1 MNSQV
6 PVTVLTGFLGAG
18 KTTLLNRILSEN
30 HGRKLA
36 VIVNEFGE
44 VGIDHELIVSADEQ
58 IVEMN
63 NGCICCTVRE
73 DLIRAIGRILETDR
87 TIEHIVI
94 ETTGLADPAPVIQ
107 SFFLDDSIK
116 RTTRLDAIVTVVD
129 VKHIAEHWHTEEA
142 REQIVFA
149 DVLLLNKTDLLT
161 YRQLAQVEER
171 VRAMNP
177 LARFHHTRRCE
188 LPISEVIGLGAFDLA
203 RALSIDTQLL
213 ENTDHQHDAD
223 VTAVCLRRSG
233 VVDDVRLNRW
243 LFDLGQE
250 RGRDLYR
257 LKGILNVNDERRRFV
272 LHGVHMLLEGRPGLP
287 WKDGEPR
294 LNQLVIIGRSL
305 DRDALERAFNA
316 CFRQPVVSAFE
327 APRVQ
332 R

>member
-1 MNSQV
+1 MNPRV
-6 PVTVLTGFLGAG
+6 PITVLTGYLGAG
-18 KTTLLNRILSEN
+18 KTTLLNRVLSEN
-30 HGRKLA
+30 HGRRLA

-44 VGIDHELIVSADEQ
+44 VGIDHQLVVSTDEE

-73 DLIRAIGRILETDR
+73 DLIRAIGRILSADR
-87 TIEHIVI
+87 AVEHILI

-107 SFFLDDSIK
+107 SFFLDDAIR

-129 VKHIAEHWHTEEA
+129 VRHIAQHWDTEEA

-149 DVLLLNKTDLLT
+149 DVLLLNKTDLSSESE
-161 YRQLAQVEER
+161 LAHVESR

-177 LARFHHTRRCE
+177 LARIHHTRRCE
-188 LPISEVIGLGAFDLA
+188 LPIDAVLGLGAFDLA
-203 RALSIDTQLL
+203 RALSVDAQLL
-213 ENTDHQHDAD
+213 ENTDHQHDTE
-223 VTAVCLRRSG
+223 VTAVCLRRAG
-233 VVDDVRLNRW
+233 VVDDARLNRW

-272 LHGVHMLLEGRPGLP
+272 LHGVHMLLEGQPGLP

-294 LNQLVIIGRSL
+294 TNQLVIIGRSL
-305 DRDALERAFNA
+305 DRDALERAFDG
-316 CFRQPVVSAFE
+316 CFRQPAASAQ
-327 APRVQ
+327 ASRVEP
-332 R
+332 